1 MSEKKRMSAK
11 DWIKA
16 EAMYESGDYSLE
28 QIAEQFGVHKITVQR
43 HMKSK
48 GIEKGAAAKR
58 IKEKVEKRLE
68 EAAEAEIDVTTQRIQ
83 EVKERHYTLN
93 TTIDKKIT
101 REIIE
106 AEKDG
111 RPISTAHAN
120 IKTLKLAA
128 ETLRITRGNEYDI
141 LGVTDEPGDDD
152 LPTLEVREMLED
164 EIAEIRDGQAKQA
177 EDMGIVLTDESEGV
191 SDEEEFEDE

>member
-1 MSEKKRMSAK
+1 MSAK

-106 AEKDG
+106 AKKMVAQYLQLT
-111 RPISTAHAN
+111 PIS
-120 IKTLKLAA
+120 K
-128 ETLRITRGNEYDI
+128 R
-141 LGVTDEPGDDD
+141 
-152 LPTLEVREMLED
+152 
-164 EIAEIRDGQAKQA
+164 
-177 EDMGIVLTDESEGV
+177 S
-191 SDEEEFEDE
+191 S